1 MEKIKIFN
9 TTIDNLTM
17 VETLS
22 LVEKA
27 IQNESQIIYADVN
40 ADKIV
45 TLQHDK
51 LIQEYFREATIV
63 NADGQAVI
71 WAAKLLGYPL
81 KERVTGVDLMNELVR
96 LSAKK
101 KYTIYFLGAKEE
113 VVSTLVNKYKNL
125 YGEELIA
132 GYRNGYFTHKEEQEI
147 VEDIKKSNANILF
160 VAITSPKKEEFLHQY
175 KKELENVNFIMGVG
189 GSFDVHAGY
198 IKRAPK
204 WMQKAG
210 LEWLFRVYQEPG
222 RMWKRYL
229 IGNTKFIALFTKTY
243 FNQFKS

>member
-9 TTIDNLTM
+9 TSIDNLTM

-27 IQNESQIIYADVN
+27 IQNKSQIIYADVN

-71 WAAKLLGYPL
+71 WAAKFLGYPL

-147 VEDIKKSNANILF
+147 VEDIQKSNANILF

-175 KKELENVNFIMGVG
+175 KKDLENVNFIMGVG